1 MTIQDTALS
10 LPLLPSTITGDSMVI
25 VLIRNGTVLP
35 YRINLSTLLP
45 GPATASVLGTIRLT
59 GDLGGTAQ
67 SPTVPG
73 LATRAPINNAALTGA
88 PTAPTPPSGDN
99 NTRLA
104 TTAWVRTHINST
116 GINTLSDV
124 AITTPVIGQGLTW
137 NGTNWVNATA
147 SGGGDLLALNN
158 LNDVNNT
165 QTALNNLIDGDN
177 NIHTT
182 GTIRWSTNI
191 ANIGG
196 LPPANTYRGM
206 FAAVNGAGGAYY
218 SNGTEWLRLDRV
230 LLNDLNDVNT
240 AGVTN
245 GQVLAY
251 QSGNWIPTTLVSGGA
266 GPANTTDLPEGT
278 NLYYTS
284 ARVDAR
290 IGLAEL
296 SDLLDVSNTAAT
308 NGQYLAWN
316 SATSNWV
323 PTTPTESDSTFTSPL
338 TTKGDLHTYSTTDAR
353 LPIGANGTFLVADS
367 ATTTGLRWQAP
378 LSLNNIVDVNTPDPN
393 DNDVLTW
400 TGSEW
405 EAVAPVPLLPLDITT
420 PSAGQVLRYNGT
432 DWVNQSLS
440 LIGLSDVSIS
450 SIDLEDGD
458 TIVWDNTSNKWVRS
472 SVQAPI
478 DTDDITEG
486 TTNLYYTPGRVATE
500 FNTLIA
506 ATTLNALSDVAAPSP
521 TSGQS
526 LVWNGTN
533 WVNSS
538 LIPTISKGDIA
549 VQGATALIR
558 LPVGNDGQALLA
570 DSTTTTGLRW
580 GAAGG
585 GSGGTLAGL
594 SDVVIT
600 SPTQGQ
606 VLTWNATTSR
616 WNAANPSNQVSL
628 NRQPLTGVLSLTL
641 SSAGTQHLD
650 PNGMNRDVF
659 LPPNPTVG
667 TRFRILNLAPAF
679 NIVVKDPNT
688 NITVLTLGNSSASIQ
703 AEFTWDGVGWYFW
716 G

>member
-1 MTIQDTALS
+1 MTIQDTAPA
-10 LPLLPSTITGDSMVI
+10 LPLLPSVIAGDSMVI
-25 VLIRNGTVLP
+25 VLIRNGTVTP

-45 GPATASVLGTIRLT
+45 GPSTASVLGTIRLT
-59 GDLGGTAQ
+59 GDLGGTATA
-67 SPTVPG
+67 PTVPG
-73 LATRAPINNAALTGA
+73 LAARAPINNASLTGA
-88 PTAPTPPSGDN
+88 PTAPTPPIGDN

-104 TTAWVRTHINST
+104 TTAWVRTHINNT
-116 GINTLSDV
+116 GINALSDV
-124 AITTPVIGQGLTW
+124 TIATPVIGQGLVW

-158 LNDVNNT
+158 LDDVNNT

-218 SNGTEWLRLDRV
+218 SNGTEWLRLDRAM
-230 LLNDLNDVNT
+230 LNNLNDVNT
-240 AGVTN
+240 AGVTD

-251 QSGNWIPTTLVSGGA
+251 QSGNWIPTTLVPGGA
-266 GPANTTDLPEGT
+266 GPATTTDLPEGA

-290 IGLAEL
+290 IELARL
-296 SDLLDVSNTAAT
+296 SDLLDVSNTPAT

-316 SATSNWV
+316 SATSNWRPV
-323 PTTPTESDSTFTSPL
+323 TGGGPL
-338 TTKGDLHTYSTTDAR
+338 TTKGDLYTYSTTNAR
-353 LPIGANGTFLVADS
+353 LGVGPNNSFLVADS
-367 ATTTGLRWQAP
+367 STATGLRWRAA
-378 LSLNNIVDVNTPDPN
+378 LSLNNITDVNAPDPN

-400 TGSEW
+400 TGTEW
-405 EAVAPVPLLPLDITT
+405 EAVTPAPPLPLPTVAKGDL
-420 PSAGQVLRYNGT
+420 AV
-432 DWVNQSLS
+432 QS
-440 LIGLSDVSIS
+440 
-450 SIDLEDGD
+450 
-458 TIVWDNTSNKWVRS
+458 
-472 SVQAPI
+472 
-478 DTDDITEG
+478 
-486 TTNLYYTPGRVATE
+486 
-500 FNTLIA
+500 
-506 ATTLNALSDVAAPSP
+506 ATTLV
-521 TSGQS
+521 
-526 LVWNGTN
+526 
-533 WVNSS
+533 
-538 LIPTISKGDIA
+538 
-549 VQGATALIR
+549 R
-558 LPVGNDGQALLA
+558 LPVGSDGQALLA

-580 GAAGG
+580 GATGS

-594 SDVVIT
+594 SDVAVT

-606 VLTWNATTSR
+606 VLTWNASTSR

-628 NRQPLTGVLSLTL
+628 NRQLLTGVLILTL

-659 LPPNPTVG
+659 LPPNPAAG

-679 NIVVKDPNT
+679 NILVKDPNT
-688 NITVLTLGNSSASIQ
+688 NTTVLTLGNSSASIQ

-716 G
+716 EAA

>member
-1 MTIQDTALS
+1 MSIQDNALA

-25 VLIRNGTVLP
+25 VLIRNGIVTP

-59 GDLGGTAQ
+59 GDLGGTATA
-67 SPTVPG
+67 PTVPG
-73 LATRAPINNAALTGA
+73 LTTRAPINNAALTGA

-104 TTAWVRTHINST
+104 TTAWVRTRINST
-116 GINTLSDV
+116 GINALSDV
-124 AITTPVIGQGLTW
+124 TITTPVIGQGLTW

-218 SNGTEWLRLDRV
+218 SNGTEWLRLDRA

-251 QSGNWIPTTLVSGGA
+251 QSGNWIPTTLAA
-266 GPANTTDLPEGT
+266 GPATTTNLPEGA
-278 NLYYTS
+278 NLYHTS

-290 IGLAEL
+290 IELAEL
-296 SDLLDVSNTAAT
+296 SDLLDVSNTVAT

-316 SATSNWV
+316 STTSNWV
-323 PTTPTESDSTFTSPL
+323 PTTPTGSTFTSPL

-367 ATTTGLRWQAP
+367 TTTTGLRWQAP
-378 LSLNNIVDVNTPDPN
+378 AN
-393 DNDVLTW
+393 
-400 TGSEW
+400 
-405 EAVAPVPLLPLDITT
+405 
-420 PSAGQVLRYNGT
+420 
-432 DWVNQSLS
+432 
-440 LIGLSDVSIS
+440 
-450 SIDLEDGD
+450 
-458 TIVWDNTSNKWVRS
+458 
-472 SVQAPI
+472 
-478 DTDDITEG
+478 TDDIAEG
-486 TTNLYYTPGRVATE
+486 TTNLYYTDARVTTR
-500 FNTLIA
+500 FNTLIPA
-506 ATTLNALSDVAAPSP
+506 VA
-521 TSGQS
+521 
-526 LVWNGTN
+526 
-533 WVNSS
+533 
-538 LIPTISKGDIA
+538 KGDIL
-549 VQGATALIR
+549 VQGATVLSR
-558 LPVGNDGQALLA
+558 LPVGSNDQVLLA
-570 DSTTTTGLRW
+570 DSTTATGLRW
-580 GAAGG
+580 GAVN
-585 GSGGTLAGL
+585 SEGGTLLASL
-594 SDVVIT
+594 SDVAIT
-600 SPTQGQ
+600 SPAQGQ
-606 VLTWNATTSR
+606 VLTWNATTSK
-616 WNAANPSNQVSL
+616 WNATNLSNQVSL
-628 NRQPLTGVLSLTL
+628 NRQTLTGALTLTL

-650 PNGMNRDVF
+650 PGGTNRDVL
-659 LPPNPTVG
+659 LPLNPTVG

-679 NIVVKDPNT
+679 NILVKNPNT
-688 NITVLTLGNSSASIQ
+688 STTVLTLGNSTSIQ
-703 AEFTWDGVGWYFW
+703 AEFIWNGVDWYSTEQEW
-716 G
+716 PDNLNQQWITTDW

>member
-10 LPLLPSTITGDSMVI
+10 LPLLPSIITGDSMVI
-25 VLIRNGTVLP
+25 VLIRNGTVTP

-45 GPATASVLGTIRLT
+45 GPATASLLGTIRLT
-59 GDLGGTAQ
+59 GDLGGTATA
-67 SPTVPG
+67 PTVPG

-104 TTAWVRTHINST
+104 TTAWVRSHINST

-218 SNGTEWLRLDRV
+218 SNGTEWLRLDTA

-251 QSGNWIPTTLVSGGA
+251 QSGNWIPTTMAA
-266 GPANTTDLPEGT
+266 GPVTTTDLPEGA
-278 NLYYTS
+278 NLYHTN

-308 NGQYLAWN
+308 NGQYLAWD
-316 SATSNWV
+316 SATSNWA
-323 PTTPTESDSTFTSPL
+323 PTTPTSTFTSPL
-338 TTKGDLHTYSTTDAR
+338 TTKGDLHTYSTTNAR

-367 ATTTGLRWQAP
+367 TTTTGLRWQAP
-378 LSLNNIVDVNTPDPN
+378 
-393 DNDVLTW
+393 
-400 TGSEW
+400 
-405 EAVAPVPLLPLDITT
+405 A
-420 PSAGQVLRYNGT
+420 
-432 DWVNQSLS
+432 
-440 LIGLSDVSIS
+440 
-450 SIDLEDGD
+450 
-458 TIVWDNTSNKWVRS
+458 
-472 SVQAPI
+472 

-486 TTNLYYTPGRVATE
+486 TTNLYYTDARVTTR
-500 FNTLIA
+500 FNTLIP
-506 ATTLNALSDVAAPSP
+506 TVA
-521 TSGQS
+521 
-526 LVWNGTN
+526 
-533 WVNSS
+533 
-538 LIPTISKGDIA
+538 KGDLL
-549 VQGATALIR
+549 VQGATVLSR
-558 LPVGNDGQALLA
+558 LPVGSNDQVLLA
-570 DSTTTTGLRW
+570 DSTTVTGLRW
-580 GAAGG
+580 GAVNSGG
-585 GSGGTLAGL
+585 GALTGL
-594 SDVVIT
+594 SDVAIT
-600 SPTQGQ
+600 NPAQGQ

-616 WNAANPSNQVSL
+616 WNAANLSNQISL
-628 NRQPLTGVLSLTL
+628 NRQTLTGALTLTL

-650 PNGMNRDVF
+650 PDGANRDVL
-659 LPPNPTVG
+659 LPLNPTVG

-679 NIVVKDPNT
+679 NILVKNPNT
-688 NITVLTLGNSSASIQ
+688 TATVLTLGNSSTSIQ
-703 AEFTWDGVGWYFW
+703 AEFTWDGVDWYSW
-716 G
+716 EPA

>member
-1 MTIQDTALS
+1 MSIQDNALA
-10 LPLLPSTITGDSMVI
+10 LPLLPSIITGDSMVM

-59 GDLGGTAQ
+59 GDLGGTATA
-67 SPTVPG
+67 PTVPG
-73 LATRAPINNAALTGA
+73 LAARAPINNAALTGA

-124 AITTPVIGQGLTW
+124 AITTPVIGQGLVW

-165 QTALNNLIDGDN
+165 QTALNNLIDGNN

-182 GTIRWSTNI
+182 GTIRWSTDI

-196 LPPANTYRGM
+196 LPPASTYRGM
-206 FAAVNGAGGAYY
+206 FAAVNDAGGAYY

-230 LLNDLNDVNT
+230 VLNDLNDVNT

-251 QSGNWIPTTLVSGGA
+251 QSGNWIPTTLVPGGA
-266 GPANTTDLPEGT
+266 GPANTTDLPEGA
-278 NLYYTS
+278 NLYHTN

-308 NGQYLAWN
+308 NGQYLAWD
-316 SATSNWV
+316 SATSNW
-323 PTTPTESDSTFTSPL
+323 TPVTGGGSTFTSPL
-338 TTKGDLHTYSTTDAR
+338 TTKGDLYTYGTTDAR
-353 LPIGANGTFLVADS
+353 LGVGTNNSFLVADS
-367 ATTTGLRWQAP
+367 STATGLRWQAA
-378 LSLNNIVDVNTPDPN
+378 LSLNNISDVNAPDPN

-400 TGSEW
+400 TGTEW
-405 EAVAPVPLLPLDITT
+405 EAAPRLPLPTVAKGDL
-420 PSAGQVLRYNGT
+420 V
-432 DWVNQSLS
+432 VQS
-440 LIGLSDVSIS
+440 
-450 SIDLEDGD
+450 
-458 TIVWDNTSNKWVRS
+458 
-472 SVQAPI
+472 
-478 DTDDITEG
+478 
-486 TTNLYYTPGRVATE
+486 
-500 FNTLIA
+500 
-506 ATTLNALSDVAAPSP
+506 ATTLV
-521 TSGQS
+521 
-526 LVWNGTN
+526 
-533 WVNSS
+533 
-538 LIPTISKGDIA
+538 
-549 VQGATALIR
+549 R
-558 LPVGNDGQALLA
+558 LPVGSDGQALLA

-580 GAAGG
+580 GAAGSG
-585 GSGGTLAGL
+585 GGGTLASL
-594 SDVVIT
+594 SDVALT

-606 VLTWNATTSR
+606 VLTWNASTSR

-628 NRQPLTGVLSLTL
+628 NRQLLTGVLILTL

-659 LPPNPTVG
+659 LPPNPTTG

-679 NIVVKDPNT
+679 NILVKDPNT
-688 NITVLTLGNSSASIQ
+688 NTTVLTLGNSSASIQ

-716 G
+716 EAA

>member
-1 MTIQDTALS
+1 MTIQDTAPA
-10 LPLLPSTITGDSMVI
+10 LPLLPSIITGDSMVI
-25 VLIRNGTVLP
+25 VLIRNGTVTP
-35 YRINLSTLLP
+35 YRVNVSTLLP

-59 GDLGGTAQ
+59 GDLGGTA
-67 SPTVPG
+67 SAPTVPG
-73 LATRAPINNAALTGA
+73 LAARAPINNAALTGA

-104 TTAWVRTHINST
+104 TTAWVRTHINNT
-116 GINTLSDV
+116 GINALSDV
-124 AITTPVIGQGLTW
+124 TIATPVIGQGLVW

-158 LNDVNNT
+158 LDDVNNT

-182 GTIRWSTNI
+182 GTIRWSTDI

-218 SNGTEWLRLDRV
+218 SNGTEWLRLDRA

-251 QSGNWIPTTLVSGGA
+251 QSGNWIPTTLVPGGA
-266 GPANTTDLPEGT
+266 GPVTTTDLPEGA

-290 IGLAEL
+290 IELAGL
-296 SDLLDVSNTAAT
+296 SDLLDVSKTVAT
-308 NGQYLAWN
+308 HGQYLAWN
-316 SATSNWV
+316 STTSNWRPV
-323 PTTPTESDSTFTSPL
+323 TGGGPL
-338 TTKGDLHTYSTTDAR
+338 TTKGDLYTYSTADAR
-353 LPIGANGTFLVADS
+353 LGVGANNSFLVADS
-367 ATTTGLRWQAP
+367 STATGLRWRAA
-378 LSLNNIVDVNTPDPN
+378 LSLNNITDVNAPDPN

-400 TGSEW
+400 TGTEW
-405 EAVAPVPLLPLDITT
+405 EAVTPAPP
-420 PSAGQVLRYNGT
+420 
-432 DWVNQSLS
+432 LS
-440 LIGLSDVSIS
+440 LPTVAKG
-450 SIDLEDGD
+450 DLA
-458 TIVWDNTSNKWVRS
+458 
-472 SVQAPI
+472 VQS
-478 DTDDITEG
+478 
-486 TTNLYYTPGRVATE
+486 
-500 FNTLIA
+500 
-506 ATTLNALSDVAAPSP
+506 ATTLV
-521 TSGQS
+521 
-526 LVWNGTN
+526 
-533 WVNSS
+533 
-538 LIPTISKGDIA
+538 
-549 VQGATALIR
+549 R
-558 LPVGNDGQALLA
+558 LPVGSDGQALLA

-580 GAAGG
+580 GAAGS

-594 SDVVIT
+594 SDVTVIN
-600 SPTQGQ
+600 PTQGQ
-606 VLTWNATTSR
+606 VLTWNASTSR

-628 NRQPLTGVLSLTL
+628 NRQLLTGVLILTL

-659 LPPNPTVG
+659 LPPNPAAG

-679 NIVVKDPNT
+679 NILVKDPNT
-688 NITVLTLGNSSASIQ
+688 NTTVLTLGNSSTSIQ

-716 G
+716 EAA

>member
-1 MTIQDTALS
+1 
-10 LPLLPSTITGDSMVI
+10 MVI
-25 VLIRNGTVLP
+25 VLIRNGIVTP

-59 GDLGGTAQ
+59 GDLGGTATA
-67 SPTVPG
+67 PTVPG
-73 LATRAPINNAALTGA
+73 LAARAPINNAALTGA

-124 AITTPVIGQGLTW
+124 TITTPVIGQGLTW

-218 SNGTEWLRLDRV
+218 SNGTEWLRLDRA

-251 QSGNWIPTTLVSGGA
+251 QSGNWIPTTLAA
-266 GPANTTDLPEGT
+266 GPATTTNLPEGA
-278 NLYYTS
+278 NLYHTS

-290 IGLAEL
+290 IELAEL
-296 SDLLDVSNTAAT
+296 SDLLDVSNTVAT

-316 SATSNWV
+316 STTSNWV
-323 PTTPTESDSTFTSPL
+323 PTTPTGSTFTSPL

-367 ATTTGLRWQAP
+367 TTTTGLRWQAP
-378 LSLNNIVDVNTPDPN
+378 AN
-393 DNDVLTW
+393 
-400 TGSEW
+400 
-405 EAVAPVPLLPLDITT
+405 
-420 PSAGQVLRYNGT
+420 
-432 DWVNQSLS
+432 
-440 LIGLSDVSIS
+440 
-450 SIDLEDGD
+450 
-458 TIVWDNTSNKWVRS
+458 
-472 SVQAPI
+472 
-478 DTDDITEG
+478 TDDIAEG
-486 TTNLYYTPGRVATE
+486 TTNLYYTDARVTTR
-500 FNTLIA
+500 FNTLIPA
-506 ATTLNALSDVAAPSP
+506 VA
-521 TSGQS
+521 
-526 LVWNGTN
+526 
-533 WVNSS
+533 
-538 LIPTISKGDIA
+538 KGDIL
-549 VQGATALIR
+549 VQGATVLSR
-558 LPVGNDGQALLA
+558 LPVGSNDQVLLA
-570 DSTTTTGLRW
+570 DSTTATGLRW
-580 GAAGG
+580 GAVN
-585 GSGGTLAGL
+585 SEGGTLLASL
-594 SDVVIT
+594 SDVAIT
-600 SPTQGQ
+600 SPAQGQ
-606 VLTWNATTSR
+606 VLTWNATTSK
-616 WNAANPSNQVSL
+616 WNATNLSNQVSL
-628 NRQPLTGVLSLTL
+628 NRQTLTGALTLTL

-650 PNGMNRDVF
+650 PGGTNRDVL
-659 LPPNPTVG
+659 LPLNPTVG

-679 NIVVKDPNT
+679 NILVKNPNT
-688 NITVLTLGNSSASIQ
+688 STTVLTLGNSTSIQ
-703 AEFTWDGVGWYFW
+703 AEFIWNGVDWYSTEQEW
-716 G
+716 PDNLNQQWITTDW

>member
-1 MTIQDTALS
+1 
-10 LPLLPSTITGDSMVI
+10 MVM
-25 VLIRNGTVLP
+25 VLIRNGTVTP

-59 GDLGGTAQ
+59 GDLGGTATA
-67 SPTVPG
+67 PTVPG
-73 LATRAPINNAALTGA
+73 LTTRAPINNAALTGA

-104 TTAWVRTHINST
+104 TTAWVRTRINST

-124 AITTPVIGQGLTW
+124 TITTPVIGQGLTW

-218 SNGTEWLRLDRV
+218 SNGTEWLRLDTA

-251 QSGNWIPTTLVSGGA
+251 QSGNWIPTTLAA
-266 GPANTTDLPEGT
+266 GPATTTNLPEGA
-278 NLYYTS
+278 NLYHTS

-290 IGLAEL
+290 IELAEL
-296 SDLLDVSNTAAT
+296 SDLLDVSNTVAT

-316 SATSNWV
+316 STTSNWV
-323 PTTPTESDSTFTSPL
+323 PTTPTGSTFTSPL

-367 ATTTGLRWQAP
+367 TTTTGLRWQAP
-378 LSLNNIVDVNTPDPN
+378 
-393 DNDVLTW
+393 
-400 TGSEW
+400 
-405 EAVAPVPLLPLDITT
+405 A
-420 PSAGQVLRYNGT
+420 
-432 DWVNQSLS
+432 
-440 LIGLSDVSIS
+440 
-450 SIDLEDGD
+450 
-458 TIVWDNTSNKWVRS
+458 
-472 SVQAPI
+472 
-478 DTDDITEG
+478 DTDDIAEG
-486 TTNLYYTPGRVATE
+486 TTNLYYTDARVTTR
-500 FNTLIA
+500 FNTLIPA
-506 ATTLNALSDVAAPSP
+506 VA
-521 TSGQS
+521 
-526 LVWNGTN
+526 
-533 WVNSS
+533 
-538 LIPTISKGDIA
+538 KGDIL
-549 VQGATALIR
+549 VQGATVLSR
-558 LPVGNDGQALLA
+558 LPVGSNDQVLLA
-570 DSTTTTGLRW
+570 DSTTATGLRW
-580 GAAGG
+580 GAVNSG
-585 GSGGTLAGL
+585 GGTLAGL
-594 SDVVIT
+594 SDVAIT
-600 SPTQGQ
+600 SPAQGQ

-616 WNAANPSNQVSL
+616 WNAANLSNQVSL
-628 NRQPLTGVLSLTL
+628 NRQTLTGALTLTL

-650 PNGMNRDVF
+650 PDGANRDVL
-659 LPPNPTVG
+659 LPLNPTVG

-679 NIVVKDPNT
+679 NILVKNPNT
-688 NITVLTLGNSSASIQ
+688 TVTVLTLGNSSTSIQ
-703 AEFTWDGVGWYFW
+703 AEFTWDGVDWYSW
-716 G
+716 EPV

>member
-1 MTIQDTALS
+1 MSIQDNALA
-10 LPLLPSTITGDSMVI
+10 LPLLPSIITGDSMVI
-25 VLIRNGTVLP
+25 VLIRNGMVTP
-35 YRINLSTLLP
+35 YRTNLSTLLP

-59 GDLGGTAQ
+59 GDLGGTATA
-67 SPTVPG
+67 PTVPG
-73 LATRAPINNAALTGA
+73 LTTRAPINNAALTGA

-158 LNDVNNT
+158 LDDVNNT

-206 FAAVNGAGGAYY
+206 FAAVNDAGGAYY
-218 SNGTEWLRLDRV
+218 SNGTEWLRLDRA

-266 GPANTTDLPEGT
+266 GPATTTDLPEGA

-296 SDLLDVSNTAAT
+296 SDLLNVSNTAAT

-316 SATSNWV
+316 SATGNWV
-323 PTTPTESDSTFTSPL
+323 PTTPVTSGGSTFTSPL
-338 TTKGDLHTYSTTDAR
+338 TTKGDIHTYSTTDAR

-367 ATTTGLRWQAP
+367 ATTTGLRWQAA
-378 LSLNNIVDVNTPDPN
+378 LSLNNIADVNTPDPN

-400 TGSEW
+400 TGSQW
-405 EAVAPVPLLPLDITT
+405 EAVALEPLLPLDITT

-432 DWVNQSLS
+432 DWANESLP
-440 LIGLSDVSIS
+440 LTRLSDVNIS

-458 TIVWDNTSNKWVRS
+458 TIVWDNTSNRWVRS
-472 SVQAPI
+472 SVQPPP
-478 DTDDITEG
+478 DTDDIAEG
-486 TTNLYYTPGRVATE
+486 TTNLYYTDARVTTR
-500 FNTLIA
+500 FNTLIP
-506 ATTLNALSDVAAPSP
+506 TVA
-521 TSGQS
+521 
-526 LVWNGTN
+526 
-533 WVNSS
+533 
-538 LIPTISKGDIA
+538 KGDLL
-549 VQGATALIR
+549 VQGATVLSR
-558 LPVGNDGQALLA
+558 LPVGNNDQVLLA
-570 DSTTTTGLRW
+570 DSTTATGLRW
-580 GAAGG
+580 GAV
-585 GSGGTLAGL
+585 SGTLAGL
-594 SDVVIT
+594 SDVAIT
-600 SPTQGQ
+600 SPAQGQ

-616 WNAANPSNQVSL
+616 WNAANLSNQVSL
-628 NRQPLTGVLSLTL
+628 NRQTLTGALTLTL

-650 PNGMNRDVF
+650 PGGTNRDVL
-659 LPPNPTVG
+659 LPLNPTVG
-667 TRFRILNLAPAF
+667 TRFRLLNLAPAF
-679 NIVVKDPNT
+679 NILVKNPNT
-688 NITVLTLGNSSASIQ
+688 SATVLTLGNSSTSIQ
-703 AEFTWDGVGWYFW
+703 AEFTWDGVDWYSW
-716 G
+716 EPA

>member
-1 MTIQDTALS
+1 MTIQETALS
-10 LPLLPSTITGDSMVI
+10 LPLLPSIITGDSMVI
-25 VLIRNGTVLP
+25 VLIRNGTVTP

-45 GPATASVLGTIRLT
+45 GPATASLLGTIRLT
-59 GDLGGTAQ
+59 GDLGGTATA
-67 SPTVPG
+67 PTVPG

-104 TTAWVRTHINST
+104 TTAWVRSHINST

-218 SNGTEWLRLDRV
+218 SNGTEWLRLDTA

-251 QSGNWIPTTLVSGGA
+251 QSGNWIPTTMAA
-266 GPANTTDLPEGT
+266 GPVTTTDLPEGA
-278 NLYYTS
+278 NLYHTS

-290 IGLAEL
+290 IELAEL
-296 SDLLDVSNTAAT
+296 SDLLNVSNTAAI
-308 NGQYLAWN
+308 NGQYLAWD

-323 PTTPTESDSTFTSPL
+323 PTTPTSTFTSPL
-338 TTKGDLHTYSTTDAR
+338 TTKGDLHTYSTTNAR

-367 ATTTGLRWQAP
+367 TTTTGLRWQAP
-378 LSLNNIVDVNTPDPN
+378 
-393 DNDVLTW
+393 
-400 TGSEW
+400 
-405 EAVAPVPLLPLDITT
+405 A
-420 PSAGQVLRYNGT
+420 
-432 DWVNQSLS
+432 
-440 LIGLSDVSIS
+440 
-450 SIDLEDGD
+450 
-458 TIVWDNTSNKWVRS
+458 
-472 SVQAPI
+472 

-486 TTNLYYTPGRVATE
+486 TTNLYYTDARVTTR
-500 FNTLIA
+500 FNTLIP
-506 ATTLNALSDVAAPSP
+506 TVA
-521 TSGQS
+521 
-526 LVWNGTN
+526 
-533 WVNSS
+533 
-538 LIPTISKGDIA
+538 KGDLL
-549 VQGATALIR
+549 VQGATVLSR
-558 LPVGNDGQALLA
+558 LPVGSNDQVLLA
-570 DSTTTTGLRW
+570 DSTTVTGLRW
-580 GAAGG
+580 GAVNSGG
-585 GSGGTLAGL
+585 GALTGL
-594 SDVVIT
+594 SDVAIT
-600 SPTQGQ
+600 NPAQGQ

-616 WNAANPSNQVSL
+616 WNAANLSNQISL
-628 NRQPLTGVLSLTL
+628 NRQTLTGALTLTL

-650 PNGMNRDVF
+650 PDGANRDVL
-659 LPPNPTVG
+659 LPLNPTVG

-679 NIVVKDPNT
+679 NILVKNPNT
-688 NITVLTLGNSSASIQ
+688 TATVLTLGNSSTSIQ
-703 AEFTWDGVGWYFW
+703 AEFTWDGVDWYSW
-716 G
+716 EPV

>member
-1 MTIQDTALS
+1 MSIQDNALA

-25 VLIRNGTVLP
+25 VLIRNGIVTP

-59 GDLGGTAQ
+59 GDLGGTATA
-67 SPTVPG
+67 PTVPG
-73 LATRAPINNAALTGA
+73 LAARAPINNAALTGA

-104 TTAWVRTHINST
+104 TTAWVRTRINST
-116 GINTLSDV
+116 GINALSDV
-124 AITTPVIGQGLTW
+124 TITTPVIGQGLTW

-218 SNGTEWLRLDRV
+218 SNGTEWLRLDRA

-251 QSGNWIPTTLVSGGA
+251 QSGNWIPTTLAA
-266 GPANTTDLPEGT
+266 GPATTTNLPEGA
-278 NLYYTS
+278 NLYHTS

-290 IGLAEL
+290 IELAEL
-296 SDLLDVSNTAAT
+296 SDLLDVSNTVAT

-316 SATSNWV
+316 STTSNWV
-323 PTTPTESDSTFTSPL
+323 PTTPTGSTFTSPL

-367 ATTTGLRWQAP
+367 TTTTGLRWQAP
-378 LSLNNIVDVNTPDPN
+378 AN
-393 DNDVLTW
+393 
-400 TGSEW
+400 
-405 EAVAPVPLLPLDITT
+405 
-420 PSAGQVLRYNGT
+420 
-432 DWVNQSLS
+432 
-440 LIGLSDVSIS
+440 
-450 SIDLEDGD
+450 
-458 TIVWDNTSNKWVRS
+458 
-472 SVQAPI
+472 
-478 DTDDITEG
+478 TDDIAEG
-486 TTNLYYTPGRVATE
+486 TTNLYYTDARVTTR
-500 FNTLIA
+500 FNTLIPA
-506 ATTLNALSDVAAPSP
+506 VA
-521 TSGQS
+521 
-526 LVWNGTN
+526 
-533 WVNSS
+533 
-538 LIPTISKGDIA
+538 KGDIL
-549 VQGATALIR
+549 VQGATVLSR
-558 LPVGNDGQALLA
+558 LPVGSNDQVLLA
-570 DSTTTTGLRW
+570 DSTTATGLRW
-580 GAAGG
+580 GAVN
-585 GSGGTLAGL
+585 SEGGTLLASL
-594 SDVVIT
+594 SDVAIT
-600 SPTQGQ
+600 SPAQGQ
-606 VLTWNATTSR
+606 VLTWNATTSK
-616 WNAANPSNQVSL
+616 WNATNLSNQVSL
-628 NRQPLTGVLSLTL
+628 NRQTLTGALTLTL

-650 PNGMNRDVF
+650 PGGTNRDVL
-659 LPPNPTVG
+659 LPLNPTVG

-679 NIVVKDPNT
+679 NILVKNPNT
-688 NITVLTLGNSSASIQ
+688 STTVLTLGNSTSIQ
-703 AEFTWDGVGWYFW
+703 AEFIWNGVDWYSTEQEW
-716 G
+716 PDNLNQQWITTDW

>member
-1 MTIQDTALS
+1 MTIQETALS
-10 LPLLPSTITGDSMVI
+10 LPLLPSIITGDSMVI
-25 VLIRNGTVLP
+25 VLIRNGTVIP

-45 GPATASVLGTIRLT
+45 GPATASLLGTIRLT
-59 GDLGGTAQ
+59 GDLGGTATA
-67 SPTVPG
+67 PTVPG

-104 TTAWVRTHINST
+104 TTAWVRSHINST

-218 SNGTEWLRLDRV
+218 SNGTEWLRLDRA

-251 QSGNWIPTTLVSGGA
+251 QSGNWIPTTMAA
-266 GPANTTDLPEGT
+266 GPVTTTDLPEGA
-278 NLYYTS
+278 NLYHTN

-308 NGQYLAWN
+308 NGQYLAWD
-316 SATSNWV
+316 SATSNWA
-323 PTTPTESDSTFTSPL
+323 PTTPTSTFTSPL

-367 ATTTGLRWQAP
+367 TTTTGLRWQAP
-378 LSLNNIVDVNTPDPN
+378 
-393 DNDVLTW
+393 
-400 TGSEW
+400 
-405 EAVAPVPLLPLDITT
+405 A
-420 PSAGQVLRYNGT
+420 
-432 DWVNQSLS
+432 
-440 LIGLSDVSIS
+440 
-450 SIDLEDGD
+450 
-458 TIVWDNTSNKWVRS
+458 
-472 SVQAPI
+472 

-486 TTNLYYTPGRVATE
+486 TTNLYYTDARVTTR
-500 FNTLIA
+500 FNA
-506 ATTLNALSDVAAPSP
+506 
-521 TSGQS
+521 
-526 LVWNGTN
+526 
-533 WVNSS
+533 
-538 LIPTISKGDIA
+538 LIPTVAKGDLL
-549 VQGATALIR
+549 VQGATVLSR
-558 LPVGNDGQALLA
+558 LPVGSNDQVLLA
-570 DSTTTTGLRW
+570 DSTTVTGLRW
-580 GAAGG
+580 GAVNSGG
-585 GSGGTLAGL
+585 GALTGL
-594 SDVVIT
+594 SDVAIT
-600 SPTQGQ
+600 NPTQGQ

-616 WNAANPSNQVSL
+616 WNAANLSNQISL
-628 NRQPLTGVLSLTL
+628 NRQTLTGALTLTL

-650 PNGMNRDVF
+650 PDGANRDVL
-659 LPPNPTVG
+659 LPLNPTVG

-679 NIVVKDPNT
+679 NILVKNPNT
-688 NITVLTLGNSSASIQ
+688 TATVLTLGNSSTSIQ
-703 AEFTWDGVGWYFW
+703 AEFTWDGVDWYSW
-716 G
+716 EPA

>member
-1 MTIQDTALS
+1 MTIQETALA
-10 LPLLPSTITGDSMVI
+10 LPLLPSIITGDSMVM
-25 VLIRNGTVLP
+25 VLIRNGTVTP

-59 GDLGGTAQ
+59 GDLGGTATA
-67 SPTVPG
+67 PTVPG

-124 AITTPVIGQGLTW
+124 TITTPVIGQNLTW

-158 LNDVNNT
+158 LNDVNNR

-206 FAAVNGAGGAYY
+206 FAAVNDAGGAYY
-218 SNGTEWLRLDRV
+218 SNGTEWLRLDRA

-251 QSGNWIPTTLVSGGA
+251 QSGNWIPTTLAA
-266 GPANTTDLPEGT
+266 GPVTTTNLPEGA
-278 NLYYTS
+278 NLYHTS

-290 IGLAEL
+290 IELAEL
-296 SDLLDVSNTAAT
+296 SDLLNVSNTAAT

-323 PTTPTESDSTFTSPL
+323 PTTPTGSTFTSPL
-338 TTKGDLHTYSTTDAR
+338 TTKGDLHTYSTTNAR

-367 ATTTGLRWQAP
+367 TTTTGLRWQAP
-378 LSLNNIVDVNTPDPN
+378 
-393 DNDVLTW
+393 
-400 TGSEW
+400 
-405 EAVAPVPLLPLDITT
+405 A
-420 PSAGQVLRYNGT
+420 
-432 DWVNQSLS
+432 
-440 LIGLSDVSIS
+440 
-450 SIDLEDGD
+450 
-458 TIVWDNTSNKWVRS
+458 
-472 SVQAPI
+472 
-478 DTDDITEG
+478 DTDDIAEG
-486 TTNLYYTPGRVATE
+486 TTNLYYTDARVTTR
-500 FNTLIA
+500 FNTLIPA
-506 ATTLNALSDVAAPSP
+506 VA
-521 TSGQS
+521 
-526 LVWNGTN
+526 
-533 WVNSS
+533 
-538 LIPTISKGDIA
+538 KGDLL
-549 VQGATALIR
+549 VQGATVLGR
-558 LPVGNDGQALLA
+558 LPVGSNDQVLLA
-570 DSTTTTGLRW
+570 DSTTATGLRW
-580 GAAGG
+580 GAVNSGG
-585 GSGGTLAGL
+585 GALAGL
-594 SDVVIT
+594 SDVAIT
-600 SPTQGQ
+600 SPAQGQ

-616 WNAANPSNQVSL
+616 WNAANLSNQVSL
-628 NRQPLTGVLSLTL
+628 NRQSLTEALTLTL

-650 PNGMNRDVF
+650 PGGTNRDVL

-679 NIVVKDPNT
+679 NILVKNPNT
-688 NITVLTLGNSSASIQ
+688 SATVLTLGNTSTSIQ
-703 AEFTWDGVGWYFW
+703 AEFTWDGVDWYSW
-716 G
+716 EPA

>member
-1 MTIQDTALS
+1 
-10 LPLLPSTITGDSMVI
+10 MVM
-25 VLIRNGTVLP
+25 VLIRNGTVTP

-59 GDLGGTAQ
+59 GDLGGTATA
-67 SPTVPG
+67 PTVPG
-73 LATRAPINNAALTGA
+73 LTTRAPINNAALTGA

-124 AITTPVIGQGLTW
+124 TITTPVIGQGLTW

-177 NIHTT
+177 NIHTI

-218 SNGTEWLRLDRV
+218 SNGTEWLRLDRA

-240 AGVTN
+240 AGVTD

-251 QSGNWIPTTLVSGGA
+251 QSGNWIPTTLPGG
-266 GPANTTDLPEGT
+266 GPVTTTDLPEGA
-278 NLYYTS
+278 NLYHTS

-290 IGLAEL
+290 IELAEL
-296 SDLLDVSNTAAT
+296 SDLLNVSNTVAT

-316 SATSNWV
+316 STTSNWV
-323 PTTPTESDSTFTSPL
+323 PTTPTGSTFTSPL

-367 ATTTGLRWQAP
+367 TTTTGLRWQAP
-378 LSLNNIVDVNTPDPN
+378 
-393 DNDVLTW
+393 
-400 TGSEW
+400 
-405 EAVAPVPLLPLDITT
+405 A
-420 PSAGQVLRYNGT
+420 
-432 DWVNQSLS
+432 
-440 LIGLSDVSIS
+440 
-450 SIDLEDGD
+450 
-458 TIVWDNTSNKWVRS
+458 
-472 SVQAPI
+472 
-478 DTDDITEG
+478 DTDDIAEG
-486 TTNLYYTPGRVATE
+486 TTNLYYTDARVTTR
-500 FNTLIA
+500 FNTLIPA
-506 ATTLNALSDVAAPSP
+506 VA
-521 TSGQS
+521 
-526 LVWNGTN
+526 
-533 WVNSS
+533 
-538 LIPTISKGDIA
+538 KGDIL
-549 VQGATALIR
+549 VQGATVLSR
-558 LPVGNDGQALLA
+558 LPVGSNDQVLLA
-570 DSTTTTGLRW
+570 DSTTATGLRW
-580 GAAGG
+580 GAVNSG
-585 GSGGTLAGL
+585 GGTLAGL
-594 SDVVIT
+594 SDVAIT
-600 SPTQGQ
+600 SPAQGQ

-616 WNAANPSNQVSL
+616 WNAANLSNQVSL
-628 NRQPLTGVLSLTL
+628 NRQTLTGALTLTL

-650 PNGMNRDVF
+650 PDGANRDVL
-659 LPPNPTVG
+659 LPLNPTVG

-679 NIVVKDPNT
+679 NILVKNPNT
-688 NITVLTLGNSSASIQ
+688 TVTVLTLGNSSTSIQ
-703 AEFTWDGVGWYFW
+703 AEFTWDGVDWYSW
-716 G
+716 EPV

>member
-10 LPLLPSTITGDSMVI
+10 LPLLPSIITGDSMVI
-25 VLIRNGTVLP
+25 VLIRNGTVTP

-45 GPATASVLGTIRLT
+45 GPATASLLGTIRLT
-59 GDLGGTAQ
+59 GDLGGTATA
-67 SPTVPG
+67 PTVPG

-218 SNGTEWLRLDRV
+218 SNGTEWLRLDTA

-251 QSGNWIPTTLVSGGA
+251 QSGNWIPTTMAA
-266 GPANTTDLPEGT
+266 GPVTTTDLPEGA
-278 NLYYTS
+278 NLYHTS

-290 IGLAEL
+290 IELAEL
-296 SDLLDVSNTAAT
+296 SDLLNVSNTAAI
-308 NGQYLAWN
+308 NGQYLAWD

-323 PTTPTESDSTFTSPL
+323 PTTPTSTFTSPL
-338 TTKGDLHTYSTTDAR
+338 TTKGDLHTYSTTNAR

-367 ATTTGLRWQAP
+367 TTTTGLRWQAP
-378 LSLNNIVDVNTPDPN
+378 
-393 DNDVLTW
+393 
-400 TGSEW
+400 
-405 EAVAPVPLLPLDITT
+405 A
-420 PSAGQVLRYNGT
+420 
-432 DWVNQSLS
+432 
-440 LIGLSDVSIS
+440 
-450 SIDLEDGD
+450 
-458 TIVWDNTSNKWVRS
+458 
-472 SVQAPI
+472 

-486 TTNLYYTPGRVATE
+486 TTNLYYTDARVTTR
-500 FNTLIA
+500 FNTLIP
-506 ATTLNALSDVAAPSP
+506 TVA
-521 TSGQS
+521 
-526 LVWNGTN
+526 
-533 WVNSS
+533 
-538 LIPTISKGDIA
+538 KGDLL
-549 VQGATALIR
+549 VQGATVLSR
-558 LPVGNDGQALLA
+558 LPVGSNDQVLLA
-570 DSTTTTGLRW
+570 DSTTVTGLRW
-580 GAAGG
+580 GAVNSGG
-585 GSGGTLAGL
+585 GALTGL
-594 SDVVIT
+594 SDVAIT
-600 SPTQGQ
+600 NPAQGQ

-616 WNAANPSNQVSL
+616 WNAANLSNQISL
-628 NRQPLTGVLSLTL
+628 NRQTLTGALTLTL

-650 PNGMNRDVF
+650 PSGADRDVL
-659 LPPNPTVG
+659 LPLNPTVG

-679 NIVVKDPNT
+679 NILVKNPNT
-688 NITVLTLGNSSASIQ
+688 SATVLTLGNTSTSIQ
-703 AEFTWDGVGWYFW
+703 AEFTWDGVDWYSW
-716 G
+716 EPA

>member
-1 MTIQDTALS
+1 
-10 LPLLPSTITGDSMVI
+10 MV
-25 VLIRNGTVLP
+25 TP
-35 YRINLSTLLP
+35 YRTNLSTLLP

-59 GDLGGTAQ
+59 GDLGGTATA
-67 SPTVPG
+67 PTVPG
-73 LATRAPINNAALTGA
+73 LTTRAPINNAALTGA

-158 LNDVNNT
+158 LDDVNNT

-206 FAAVNGAGGAYY
+206 FAAVNDAGGAYY
-218 SNGTEWLRLDRV
+218 SNGTEWLRLDRA

-266 GPANTTDLPEGT
+266 GPATTTDLPEGA

-296 SDLLDVSNTAAT
+296 SDLLNVSNTAAT

-316 SATSNWV
+316 SATGNWV
-323 PTTPTESDSTFTSPL
+323 PTTPVTSGGSTFTSPL
-338 TTKGDLHTYSTTDAR
+338 TTKGDIHTYSTTDAR

-367 ATTTGLRWQAP
+367 ATTTGLRWQAA
-378 LSLNNIVDVNTPDPN
+378 LSLNNIADVNTPDPN

-400 TGSEW
+400 TGSQW
-405 EAVAPVPLLPLDITT
+405 EAVALEPLLPLDITT

-432 DWVNQSLS
+432 DWANESLP
-440 LIGLSDVSIS
+440 LTRLSDVNIS

-458 TIVWDNTSNKWVRS
+458 TIVWDNTSNRWVRS
-472 SVQAPI
+472 SVQPPP
-478 DTDDITEG
+478 DTDDIAEG
-486 TTNLYYTPGRVATE
+486 TTNLYYTDARVTTR
-500 FNTLIA
+500 FNTLIP
-506 ATTLNALSDVAAPSP
+506 TVA
-521 TSGQS
+521 
-526 LVWNGTN
+526 
-533 WVNSS
+533 
-538 LIPTISKGDIA
+538 KGDLL
-549 VQGATALIR
+549 VQGATVLSR
-558 LPVGNDGQALLA
+558 LPVGNNDQVLLA
-570 DSTTTTGLRW
+570 DSTTATGLRW
-580 GAAGG
+580 GAV
-585 GSGGTLAGL
+585 SGTLAGL
-594 SDVVIT
+594 SDVAIT
-600 SPTQGQ
+600 SPAQGQ

-616 WNAANPSNQVSL
+616 WNAANLSNQVSL
-628 NRQPLTGVLSLTL
+628 NRQTLTGALTLTL

-650 PNGMNRDVF
+650 PGGTNRDVL
-659 LPPNPTVG
+659 LPLNPTVG

-679 NIVVKDPNT
+679 NILVKNPNT
-688 NITVLTLGNSSASIQ
+688 SATVLTLGNSSTSIQ
-703 AEFTWDGVGWYFW
+703 AEFTWDGVDWYSW
-716 G
+716 EPA

>member
-1 MTIQDTALS
+1 MTIQETALA
-10 LPLLPSTITGDSMVI
+10 LPLLPSIITGDSMVM
-25 VLIRNGTVLP
+25 VLIRNGTVTP

-59 GDLGGTAQ
+59 GDLGGTATA
-67 SPTVPG
+67 PTVPG
-73 LATRAPINNAALTGA
+73 LTTRAPINNAALTGA

-124 AITTPVIGQGLTW
+124 TITTPVIGQGLTW

-218 SNGTEWLRLDRV
+218 SNGTEWLRLDRA

-245 GQVLAY
+245 GQVLTY
-251 QSGNWIPTTLVSGGA
+251 QSGNWIPTTLAA
-266 GPANTTDLPEGT
+266 GPVTTTDLPEGA
-278 NLYYTS
+278 NLYHTS

-290 IGLAEL
+290 IELAEL
-296 SDLLDVSNTAAT
+296 SDLLNVSNTAAT

-323 PTTPTESDSTFTSPL
+323 PTTPTGSTFTSPL

-367 ATTTGLRWQAP
+367 TTTTGLRWQAP
-378 LSLNNIVDVNTPDPN
+378 
-393 DNDVLTW
+393 
-400 TGSEW
+400 
-405 EAVAPVPLLPLDITT
+405 A
-420 PSAGQVLRYNGT
+420 
-432 DWVNQSLS
+432 
-440 LIGLSDVSIS
+440 
-450 SIDLEDGD
+450 
-458 TIVWDNTSNKWVRS
+458 
-472 SVQAPI
+472 
-478 DTDDITEG
+478 DTDDIAEG
-486 TTNLYYTPGRVATE
+486 TTNLYYTDARVTTR
-500 FNTLIA
+500 FNTLIPA
-506 ATTLNALSDVAAPSP
+506 VA
-521 TSGQS
+521 
-526 LVWNGTN
+526 
-533 WVNSS
+533 
-538 LIPTISKGDIA
+538 KGDIL
-549 VQGATALIR
+549 VQGATVLSR
-558 LPVGNDGQALLA
+558 LPVGSNDQVLLA
-570 DSTTTTGLRW
+570 DSTTATGLRW
-580 GAAGG
+580 GAVNSG
-585 GSGGTLAGL
+585 GGTLAGL
-594 SDVVIT
+594 SDVAIT
-600 SPTQGQ
+600 SPAQGQ

-616 WNAANPSNQVSL
+616 WNAANLSNQVSL
-628 NRQPLTGVLSLTL
+628 NRQTLTGALTLTL

-650 PNGMNRDVF
+650 PDGANRDVL
-659 LPPNPTVG
+659 LPLNPTVG

-679 NIVVKDPNT
+679 NILVKNPNT
-688 NITVLTLGNSSASIQ
+688 STTVLTLGNSTSIQ
-703 AEFTWDGVGWYFW
+703 AEFIWNGVDWYSTEQEW
-716 G
+716 PDNLNQQWITTDW

>member
-1 MTIQDTALS
+1 MTIQDTALA
-10 LPLLPSTITGDSMVI
+10 LPLLPSIITGDSMVM
-25 VLIRNGTVLP
+25 VLIRNGTVTP

-59 GDLGGTAQ
+59 GDLGGTATA
-67 SPTVPG
+67 PTVPG
-73 LATRAPINNAALTGA
+73 LAARAPINNAALTGA
-88 PTAPTPPSGDN
+88 PTAPTPPSNDN

-124 AITTPVIGQGLTW
+124 TITTPVIGQGLTW

-218 SNGTEWLRLDRV
+218 SNGTEWLRLDRA

-240 AGVTN
+240 AGVID

-251 QSGNWIPTTLVSGGA
+251 QSGNWIPTTLAA
-266 GPANTTDLPEGT
+266 GPATTTNLPEGA
-278 NLYYTS
+278 NLYHTS

-290 IGLAEL
+290 IELAEL
-296 SDLLDVSNTAAT
+296 SDLLNVSNTAAI
-308 NGQYLAWN
+308 NGQYLAWD

-323 PTTPTESDSTFTSPL
+323 PTTPTSTFTSPL
-338 TTKGDLHTYSTTDAR
+338 TTKGDLHTYSTTNAR

-367 ATTTGLRWQAP
+367 TTTTGLRWQAP
-378 LSLNNIVDVNTPDPN
+378 
-393 DNDVLTW
+393 
-400 TGSEW
+400 
-405 EAVAPVPLLPLDITT
+405 A
-420 PSAGQVLRYNGT
+420 
-432 DWVNQSLS
+432 
-440 LIGLSDVSIS
+440 
-450 SIDLEDGD
+450 
-458 TIVWDNTSNKWVRS
+458 
-472 SVQAPI
+472 

-486 TTNLYYTPGRVATE
+486 TTNLYYTDARVTTR
-500 FNTLIA
+500 FNTLIP
-506 ATTLNALSDVAAPSP
+506 TVA
-521 TSGQS
+521 
-526 LVWNGTN
+526 
-533 WVNSS
+533 
-538 LIPTISKGDIA
+538 KGDLL
-549 VQGATALIR
+549 VQGATVLSR
-558 LPVGNDGQALLA
+558 LPVGSNDQVLLA
-570 DSTTTTGLRW
+570 DSTTVTGLRW
-580 GAAGG
+580 GAVNSGG
-585 GSGGTLAGL
+585 GALTGL
-594 SDVVIT
+594 SDVAIT
-600 SPTQGQ
+600 NPAQGQ

-616 WNAANPSNQVSL
+616 WNAANLSNQVSL
-628 NRQPLTGVLSLTL
+628 NRQTLTGALTLTL

-659 LPPNPTVG
+659 LPPNPTAG

-679 NIVVKDPNT
+679 NILVKDPNT
-688 NITVLTLGNSSASIQ
+688 TTTVLTLGNSSTSIQ

-716 G
+716 EAA

>member
-1 MTIQDTALS
+1 MSIQDNALA

-25 VLIRNGTVLP
+25 VLIRNGIVTP

-59 GDLGGTAQ
+59 GDLGGTATA
-67 SPTVPG
+67 PTVPG
-73 LATRAPINNAALTGA
+73 LTTRAPINNAALTGA

-124 AITTPVIGQGLTW
+124 TITTPVIGQGLTW

-218 SNGTEWLRLDRV
+218 SNGTEWLRLDRA

-251 QSGNWIPTTLVSGGA
+251 QSGNWIPTTLAA
-266 GPANTTDLPEGT
+266 GPATTTNLPEGA
-278 NLYYTS
+278 NLYHTS

-290 IGLAEL
+290 IELAEL
-296 SDLLDVSNTAAT
+296 SDLLDVSNTVAT

-316 SATSNWV
+316 STTSNWV
-323 PTTPTESDSTFTSPL
+323 PTTPTGSTFTSPL

-367 ATTTGLRWQAP
+367 TTTTGLRWQAP
-378 LSLNNIVDVNTPDPN
+378 AN
-393 DNDVLTW
+393 
-400 TGSEW
+400 
-405 EAVAPVPLLPLDITT
+405 
-420 PSAGQVLRYNGT
+420 
-432 DWVNQSLS
+432 
-440 LIGLSDVSIS
+440 
-450 SIDLEDGD
+450 
-458 TIVWDNTSNKWVRS
+458 
-472 SVQAPI
+472 
-478 DTDDITEG
+478 TDDIAEG
-486 TTNLYYTPGRVATE
+486 TTNLYYTDARVTTR
-500 FNTLIA
+500 FNTLIPA
-506 ATTLNALSDVAAPSP
+506 VA
-521 TSGQS
+521 
-526 LVWNGTN
+526 
-533 WVNSS
+533 
-538 LIPTISKGDIA
+538 KGDIL
-549 VQGATALIR
+549 VQGATVLSR
-558 LPVGNDGQALLA
+558 LPVGSNDQVLLA
-570 DSTTTTGLRW
+570 DSTTATGLRW
-580 GAAGG
+580 GAVN
-585 GSGGTLAGL
+585 SEGGTLLASL
-594 SDVVIT
+594 SDVAIT
-600 SPTQGQ
+600 SPAQGQ
-606 VLTWNATTSR
+606 VLTWNATTSK
-616 WNAANPSNQVSL
+616 WNATNLSNQVSL
-628 NRQPLTGVLSLTL
+628 NRQTLTGALTLTL

-650 PNGMNRDVF
+650 PGGTNRDVL
-659 LPPNPTVG
+659 LPLNPTVG

-679 NIVVKDPNT
+679 NILVKNPNT
-688 NITVLTLGNSSASIQ
+688 STTVLTLGNSTSIQ
-703 AEFTWDGVGWYFW
+703 AEFIWNGVDWYSTEQEW
-716 G
+716 PDNLNQQWITTDW

>member
-1 MTIQDTALS
+1 
-10 LPLLPSTITGDSMVI
+10 MVM
-25 VLIRNGTVLP
+25 VLIRNGTVTP

-59 GDLGGTAQ
+59 GDLGGTATA
-67 SPTVPG
+67 PTVPG

-124 AITTPVIGQGLTW
+124 TITTPVIGQGLTW

-158 LNDVNNT
+158 LDDVINT

-218 SNGTEWLRLDRV
+218 SNGTEWLRLDTA

-240 AGVTN
+240 ADVTN

-251 QSGNWIPTTLVSGGA
+251 QSGNWIPTTMAA
-266 GPANTTDLPEGT
+266 GPTTTTNLPEGA
-278 NLYYTS
+278 NLYHTD

-290 IGLAEL
+290 IELAEL
-296 SDLLDVSNTAAT
+296 SDLLNVSNTAAT
-308 NGQYLAWN
+308 NGQYLAWD
-316 SATSNWV
+316 SVTSNWV
-323 PTTPTESDSTFTSPL
+323 PTTPTSTFTSPL

-353 LPIGANGTFLVADS
+353 LGVGANNSFLVADS
-367 ATTTGLRWQAP
+367 STATGLRWQAA
-378 LSLNNIVDVNTPDPN
+378 LSLNNITDVNAPDPN

-400 TGSEW
+400 TGTEW
-405 EAVAPVPLLPLDITT
+405 EAVTPAPSLPLPTVVKGDL
-420 PSAGQVLRYNGT
+420 AV
-432 DWVNQSLS
+432 QS
-440 LIGLSDVSIS
+440 
-450 SIDLEDGD
+450 
-458 TIVWDNTSNKWVRS
+458 
-472 SVQAPI
+472 
-478 DTDDITEG
+478 
-486 TTNLYYTPGRVATE
+486 
-500 FNTLIA
+500 
-506 ATTLNALSDVAAPSP
+506 ATTLV
-521 TSGQS
+521 
-526 LVWNGTN
+526 
-533 WVNSS
+533 
-538 LIPTISKGDIA
+538 
-549 VQGATALIR
+549 R
-558 LPVGNDGQALLA
+558 LPVGSDGQALLA

-580 GAAGG
+580 GAAGS

-594 SDVVIT
+594 SDVAVT

-606 VLTWNATTSR
+606 VLTWNASTSR

-628 NRQPLTGVLSLTL
+628 NRQLLTGVLILTL

-659 LPPNPTVG
+659 LPPNPTTG

-679 NIVVKDPNT
+679 NILVKDPNT
-688 NITVLTLGNSSASIQ
+688 NTTVLTLGNSSTSIQ

-716 G
+716 EAA

>member
-1 MTIQDTALS
+1 MSIQDNALA

-367 ATTTGLRWQAP
+367 TTTTGLRWQAP
-378 LSLNNIVDVNTPDPN
+378 LSLN
-393 DNDVLTW
+393 
-400 TGSEW
+400 
-405 EAVAPVPLLPLDITT
+405 
-420 PSAGQVLRYNGT
+420 
-432 DWVNQSLS
+432 
-440 LIGLSDVSIS
+440 
-450 SIDLEDGD
+450 
-458 TIVWDNTSNKWVRS
+458 
-472 SVQAPI
+472 
-478 DTDDITEG
+478 
-486 TTNLYYTPGRVATE
+486 TE

>member
-1 MTIQDTALS
+1 
-10 LPLLPSTITGDSMVI
+10 MVI
-25 VLIRNGTVLP
+25 VLIRNGIVTP

-59 GDLGGTAQ
+59 GDLGGTATA
-67 SPTVPG
+67 PTVPG
-73 LATRAPINNAALTGA
+73 LTTRAPINNAALTGA

-124 AITTPVIGQGLTW
+124 TITTPVIGQGLTW

-218 SNGTEWLRLDRV
+218 SNGTEWLRLDTA

-251 QSGNWIPTTLVSGGA
+251 QSGNWIPTTLAA
-266 GPANTTDLPEGT
+266 GPATTTNLPEGA
-278 NLYYTS
+278 NLYHTS

-290 IGLAEL
+290 IELAEL
-296 SDLLDVSNTAAT
+296 SDLLNVSNTAAT

-323 PTTPTESDSTFTSPL
+323 PTTPTGSTFTSPL

-367 ATTTGLRWQAP
+367 TTTTGLRWQAP
-378 LSLNNIVDVNTPDPN
+378 AN
-393 DNDVLTW
+393 
-400 TGSEW
+400 
-405 EAVAPVPLLPLDITT
+405 
-420 PSAGQVLRYNGT
+420 
-432 DWVNQSLS
+432 
-440 LIGLSDVSIS
+440 
-450 SIDLEDGD
+450 
-458 TIVWDNTSNKWVRS
+458 
-472 SVQAPI
+472 
-478 DTDDITEG
+478 TDDIAEG
-486 TTNLYYTPGRVATE
+486 TTNLYYTDARVTTR
-500 FNTLIA
+500 FNTLIPA
-506 ATTLNALSDVAAPSP
+506 VA
-521 TSGQS
+521 
-526 LVWNGTN
+526 
-533 WVNSS
+533 
-538 LIPTISKGDIA
+538 KGDIL
-549 VQGATALIR
+549 VQGATVLSR
-558 LPVGNDGQALLA
+558 LPVGSNDQVLLA
-570 DSTTTTGLRW
+570 DSTTATGLRW
-580 GAAGG
+580 GAVN
-585 GSGGTLAGL
+585 SEGGTLLASL
-594 SDVVIT
+594 SDVAIT
-600 SPTQGQ
+600 SPAQGQ
-606 VLTWNATTSR
+606 VLTWNATTSK
-616 WNAANPSNQVSL
+616 WNATNLSNQVSL
-628 NRQPLTGVLSLTL
+628 NRQTLTGALTLTL

-650 PNGMNRDVF
+650 PGGTNRDVL
-659 LPPNPTVG
+659 LPLNPTVG

-679 NIVVKDPNT
+679 NILVKNPNT
-688 NITVLTLGNSSASIQ
+688 STTVLTLGNSTSIQ
-703 AEFTWDGVGWYFW
+703 AEFIWNGVDWYSTEQEW
-716 G
+716 PDNLNQQWITTDW